1 MKLTDQFDRVYI
13 VNLPYRLDR
22 RREINAE
29 LQRFNISIDG
39 DKVRLLEAI
48 RPEHEGN
55 FPSIGARGCFLSH
68 LKLINDAIKDDLE
81 NILVMEDDLQL
92 DARFL
97 EIQDEMCAD
106 LHRKEWDFAYFGHV
120 AEPNQPDEFH
130 WSSTE
135 QGLQTTFFYA
145 LNKSVLRPLRDYLE
159 ACLIRPP
166 GDPIGGPMHVDG
178 AYSMF
183 RNQNSQ
189 FITLISLPSIGHQR
203 SSRSDVYDNKWFDK
217 IWGIKQLVAF
227 LRMLKNQYVS

>member
-1 MKLTDQFDRVYI
+1 MKLTEQFDRVYI

-22 RREINAE
+22 RREIKAE

-39 DKVRLLEAI
+39 DKVRFLEAI
-48 RPEHEGN
+48 RPDHEEG

-68 LKLINDAIKDDLE
+68 LKLINEAIKDDLE
-81 NILVMEDDLQL
+81 NILVMEDDLCL

-97 EIQDEMCAD
+97 EIQDEICSA
-106 LHRKEWDFAYFGHV
+106 LKGKEWGFAYFGHV
-120 AEPNQPDEFH
+120 AEPSGADHFH
-130 WSSTE
+130 WSSTD

-159 ACLIRPP
+159 ACLIRPA

-183 RNQNSQ
+183 RHQNPQ
-189 FITLISLPSIGHQR
+189 FTTLISMPSIGHQR
-203 SSRSDVYDNKWFDK
+203 SSRSDVFANKWYDK
-217 IWGIKQLVAF
+217 LWGFKHLVAY
-227 LRMLKNQYVS
+227 LRMLKNRYGS